1 MRGLVLEGGGMRG
14 IFTAGVLDA
23 FLDLGIEF
31 DQCVAISAGALN
43 GISYLSKQRERNL
56 RVMRNYQSDPNYI
69 SIKNWLFK
77 GSIFNMEFLLETIP
91 EKLDP
96 VDEEAFKKNPCKLYA
111 GIFDIESGELLF
123 PEIKDTK
130 ADKLYL
136 QAAASLPLLSKVVHI
151 NGHKYLDGGIWD
163 SFGLDFALQNGCDKV
178 VVINTR
184 DKEYQREK
192 EKTLPLM
199 KMVYRKY
206 PKLIDAIENRH
217 VRYNQAVK
225 EMDEMADKKE
235 LLLIRPIN
243 KVSVSR
249 TEKDQEKLAA
259 LYQEGYDIVMNRKE
273 EILAFLK

>member
-1 MRGLVLEGGGMRG
+1 M
-14 IFTAGVLDA
+14 
-23 FLDLGIEF
+23 
-31 DQCVAISAGALN
+31 
-43 GISYLSKQRERNL
+43 
-56 RVMRNYQSDPNYI
+56 MRNYQNDPNYI
-69 SIKNWLFK
+69 SVKNWLLK

-96 VDEEAFKKNPCKLYA
+96 VDQETFKNNPCKLYA

-130 ADKLYL
+130 VDKLYL
-136 QAAASLPLLSKVVHI
+136 QAAASLPLLSKVVNI

-163 SFGLDFALQNGCDKV
+163 SFGLNFALQNGCDKV

-192 EKTLPLM
+192 EKSLPLM
-199 KMVYRKY
+199 KLVYRKY

-217 VRYNQAVK
+217 IRYNQAVK
-225 EMDEMADKKE
+225 EMDEMEERKE
-235 LLLIRPIN
+235 LLLIRPVN

-249 TEKDQEKLAA
+249 TEKDQEKLYA
-259 LYQEGYDIVMNRKE
+259 LYKEGYDIVMDRKE
-273 EILAFLK
+273 EILAFFK

>member
-1 MRGLVLEGGGMRG
+1 MRGLILEGGGMRG

-69 SIKNWLFK
+69 SIKNWIFK

-96 VDEEAFKKNPCKLYA
+96 VDAEAFKKNPCKLYA

-151 NGHKYLDGGIWD
+151 NGRKYLDGGIWD
-163 SFGLDFALQNGCDKV
+163 SFGLNFTVQNGCDKV

-184 DKEYQREK
+184 DKEYQRGK

-235 LLLIRPIN
+235 LLLIRPVN

-259 LYQEGYDIVMNRKE
+259 LYQEGYNIVMSRKE
-273 EILAFLK
+273 EILAYLQ